1 MSKGARALVRGL
13 QPQSCVT
20 KTSNSID
27 DQDYLSRPNGGSCYS
42 LLMMTSGGF

>member
-1 MSKGARALVRGL
+1 MSKGARALGREL

-27 DQDYLSRPNGGSCYS
+27 DQDYLFAP
-42 LLMMTSGGF
+42 